1 MARKSTGNGSRKRA
15 AGGGAAGDA
24 APVDPAL
31 LRARAMCERRA
42 PRVPDMGI
50 RALVNEVARQAE
62 RSSKGTSAAAEAW
75 ERALPAALV
84 AETWI
89 ESMTPALLLVGV
101 PSAAVAYA
109 VDRALAGGALAA
121 IRAELR
127 APGLRV
133 RTRQGRNPGGG
144 GAGTRGASRR

>member
-15 AGGGAAGDA
+15 AGAGAGDA

-144 GAGTRGASRR
+144 AGTRGSSRR